1 MKYANYMFFWKHRPE
16 TFETFSSSEFSF
28 PLSKAS
34 GLLQY
39 LGINVPLWLNQL
51 FEMKFS
57 ALLSQLKQDMLR
69 WKGICVFLRLERC
82 VESNEH
88 PLKVKL
94 SILSRLNYSARYNL
108 WWDSGRTNDLIGR
121 RDILF
126 VWRKAVKSEWSGH
139 CLLLWENAYKL
150 NMVSSQ

>member
-1 MKYANYMFFWKHRPE
+1 MFFWKHKPE
-16 TFETFSSSEFSF
+16 TFGTFSSSAFSF

-57 ALLSQLKQDMLR
+57 APLSQLKQDMLR
-69 WKGICVFLRLERC
+69 WKGMCVFLRLERC
-82 VESNEH
+82 VEWNEH

-94 SILSRLNYSARYNL
+94 SILNRLSYSARYSL
-108 WWDSGRTNDLIGR
+108 WWDSGRTNDLIR
-121 RDILF
+121 RRGILF
-126 VWRKAVKSEWSGH
+126 LWRKAMKSEWTGH
-139 CLLLWENAYKL
+139 RLLLWDNAYKL
-150 NMVSSQ
+150 NMESSR